1 MDKLN
6 HRDRIQA
13 IIEGQ
18 RPDRF
23 AASFWRH
30 FFHKE
35 HYAEGTAEA
44 MIDFQKHFDW
54 DLVKINPRAD
64 YHVQDWGVELRYS
77 HDEFKKHIKV
87 DLPVKAPDDWS
98 RIEPLELDTPTL
110 AEHLKVISL
119 VRKGVGR
126 EVPVL
131 MTLFTPL
138 SVAGRMV
145 KERQTLVDHI
155 RQRPE
160 SVHEALENITITL
173 TRFAEEARNAG
184 ADGLFYATTHWAS
197 SDMLSWE
204 EYQEFGL
211 KYDLPPVQVTG
222 DDALNLLHV
231 CASNNYLEK
240 LVEQDH
246 NCRLL
251 NWDSSDPTNIPLD
264 KAEETVTDMALVGGV
279 DDTGWLQHS
288 ESNEIA
294 NQMKNIRKDHDP
306 SRVIIG
312 PGCSIP
318 PETPNANIEEIRK
331 GL

>member
-1 MDKLN
+1 MEKLN

-13 IIEGQ
+13 VIEGE

-54 DLVKINPRAD
+54 DFVKINPRAD

-77 HDEFKKHIKV
+77 HDEFKKHAKV
-87 DLPVKAPDDWS
+87 DFPVKAPDDWT
-98 RIEPLELDTPTL
+98 RIQALPLDSPAL

-119 VRKGVGR
+119 IRKGVGR
-126 EVPVL
+126 EVPIL

-145 KERQTLVDHI
+145 KEQQTLIDHI

-160 SVHEALENITITL
+160 SVHHALENIKDTL
-173 TRFAEEARNAG
+173 IRFAEEARNAG
-184 ADGLFYATTHWAS
+184 ADGLFYATTQWAS
-197 SDMLSWE
+197 SDMLSWA
-204 EYQEFGL
+204 EYREFGL
-211 KYDLPPVQVTG
+211 KYDLAPVQATG
-222 DDALNLLHV
+222 GDALNLLHV
-231 CASNNYLEK
+231 CASNNFLQE

-251 NWDSSDPTNIPLD
+251 NWDTSDPTNMPLD
-264 KAEETVTDMALVGGV
+264 KAEESITSMALVGGV
-279 DDTGWLQHS
+279 DHKGWLQHS
-288 ESNEIA
+288 DPGEIEG
-294 NQMKNIRKDHDP
+294 QMQNLRKAHNP
-306 SRVIIG
+306 ARVIIG
-312 PGCSIP
+312 PGCSLP
-318 PETPNANIEEIRK
+318 PETPIANLEQVRK